1 MSQGSTAPN
10 LEITS
15 PYILVRGILLPVA
28 GPGGETTGK
37 AISLDHALQLE
48 GHTVWSLDVDG
59 VKDPASTKG
68 TYVEVSGPISY
79 RKGTE
84 RPFWPVLEVGEL
96 RTLKMDGRASK
107 KKELVQKVVTLT
119 IEPAVFTWTNLAGQP
134 QPSPKVTYS
143 LTNTSRTDLDLTFTT
158 TEQVSF
164 VVRDA
169 TTKKDLWKHP
179 KFSGDVVTHLKL
191 RTDETFTQ
199 TIDLP
204 KEAAPNPGTYI
215 MDVCLSGQDE
225 FDLTTRFE
233 VAIS

>member
-1 MSQGSTAPN
+1 MSQGSTARN

-28 GPGGETTGK
+28 GPGGEATGK
-37 AISLDHALQLE
+37 AISLDRALQLE

-59 VKDPASTKG
+59 VKDPASTKR
-68 TYVEVSGPISY
+68 TYVEASGPISY
-79 RKGTE
+79 RKGTA
-84 RPFWPVLEVGEL
+84 RPFWPVLEVAEL
-96 RTLKMDGRASK
+96 RALEIDGRASK
-107 KKELVQKVVTLT
+107 EKELVQKVVTLT

-143 LTNTSRTDLDLTFTT
+143 VTNTSRTTLDLTFHT

-169 TTKKDLWKHP
+169 TTKQDLWKNP
-179 KFSGDVVTHLKL
+179 KCSGDVVTHLKL
-191 RTDETFTQ
+191 QTGETFTR

-204 KEAAPNPGTYI
+204 REAAPNPGTYI
-215 MDVCLSGQDE
+215 MDVSLSGQDQ
-225 FDLTTRFE
+225 FDLTTRF
-233 VAIS
+233 VVGIS

>member
-1 MSQGSTAPN
+1 MAQGSTARN

-59 VKDPASTKG
+59 VKDPALAKG
-68 TYVEVSGPISY
+68 TYVEASGPISY
-79 RKGTE
+79 RKGPA
-84 RPFWPVLEVGEL
+84 RPFWPVLEVRDL
-96 RTLKMDGRASK
+96 KTLQLDGRAKSTQ
-107 KKELVQKVVTLT
+107 LVQKDLNLT
-119 IEPAVFTWTNLAGQP
+119 IKPAVFPWTNLAGEP
-134 QPSPKVTYS
+134 LPSPRVTYS
-143 LTNTSRTDLDLTFTT
+143 VRNTSKTTMELTFST

-179 KFSGDVVTHLKL
+179 KFNGNVVTHLVL
-191 RTDETFTQ
+191 QTDEIFRQ
-199 TIDLP
+199 IIDLP
-204 KEAAPNPGTYI
+204 REAAPDPGIYI
-215 MDVCLSGQDE
+215 MDVSLCGHDE
-225 FDLTTRFE
+225 FDLTTRFD